1 MNNSRMDM
9 KSQKTNFP
17 FAVKL
22 LFFIFLFFV
31 IDFFAGSLLKYYYYT
46 QDSGALYH
54 TTYAIEKSS
63 EDLLI
68 FGTSKANHS
77 YNPELF
83 QNRLGYSTYNVGRDG
98 GSIFYD
104 YALLK
109 SILKRYSPKI
119 IILDVSW
126 EFEAKQEA
134 YDRLSML
141 LPYYKLHPEIR
152 PIVEYKSDY
161 EKFKLLSS
169 VYPYNSMLFKILA
182 GNAEF
187 NKLRNKDLKGYVP
200 LSKTWNEKI
209 ITHEIPDYMID
220 SNKVNFFNS
229 FIQDC
234 RQANVKLYVVVSP
247 DFMKLT
253 QVEKSNHLAREIT
266 TKNRID
272 FIDYSCDTVFL
283 NNAKYFADPTHLN
296 ENGATLFT
304 NLLIDKLEKDIKP
317 IVMKSF

>member
-1 MNNSRMDM
+1 MN
-9 KSQKTNFP
+9 QKTNFS
-17 FAVKL
+17 FAAKL
-22 LFFIFLFFV
+22 IFFIFLFFV
-31 IDFFAGSLLKYYYYT
+31 IDFIAGSLLKNYYYS
-46 QDSGALYH
+46 QDSGTLYH

-63 EDLLI
+63 EDVLI

-83 QNRLGYSTYNVGRDG
+83 QNRLGYSAYNVGRDG
-98 GSIFYD
+98 GSIFFD

-109 SILKRYSPKI
+109 SVLKRYSPKI

-126 EFEAKQEA
+126 EFETKQDA

-141 LPYYKLHPEIR
+141 LPYYKAHPEIR
-152 PIVEYKSDY
+152 PIVAYKSKY

-169 VYPYNSMLFKILA
+169 VYPYNSMIFSILA

-187 NKLRNKDLKGYVP
+187 NKLRNKDLKGFVP
-200 LSKTWNEKI
+200 LSKVLNEKI
-209 ITHEIPDYMID
+209 ITHDIPDYKID
-220 SNKVNFFNS
+220 SNRVNFFNS

-253 QVEKSNHLAREIT
+253 KVEKSNHLAREIA
-266 TKNRID
+266 TKNGVD
-272 FIDYSCDTVFL
+272 FFDYSCDTLFL
-283 NNAKYFADPTHLN
+283 NNAKYFTDPTHLN
-296 ENGATLFT
+296 ENGATIFT
-304 NLLIDKLEKDIKP
+304 NLLIDKLEKDNNSVGK
-317 IVMKSF
+317 KEF